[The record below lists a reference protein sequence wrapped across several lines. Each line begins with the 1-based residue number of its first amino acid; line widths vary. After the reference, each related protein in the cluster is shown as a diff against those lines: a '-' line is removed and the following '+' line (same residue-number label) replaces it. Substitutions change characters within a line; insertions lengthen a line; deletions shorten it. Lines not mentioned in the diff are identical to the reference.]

1 LSSAFSFSTSHK
13 GIKSVVRHISGTL
26 AAAQGFEEAQKVH
39 DIVASKMTPDQI
51 AEAQRFAR
59 EWLAIPLIKRHLVE
73 DGTTDSDL

>member
-1 LSSAFSFSTSHK
+1 MSSAFSFSTSHK

-51 AEAQRFAR
+51 AEAQRLSR
-59 EWLAIPLIKRHLVE
+59 EWLAIPLIKRHLIEAV
-73 DGTTDSDL
+73 TTDSVL